1 LPASEPKIRSNMLA
15 GLEPLLAS
23 RYGLSLPQLLSD
35 CGLATDLQPDPAVT
49 LPLNSY
55 SRLLELAAMRSGDA
69 CMGLRFARAFPRG
82 GMHALGFLILNAPD
96 LRTCLECLAR
106 YVRLQCD
113 AVDFHLTDE
122 NGVAS
127 FTVEC
132 GPAFVAPRKQF
143 LEFVMSLTVVRF
155 GNEFGAGWVPLRA
168 DFEYREPG
176 CGGDYETLF
185 GRNLHFDARQ
195 TALWL
200 RSDVLKSRSEAAD
213 ETLFALLKGVVER
226 EIASLDQKQG
236 IIWEVDE
243 HIVTSLAMRAVSLE
257 SAAKKLDRT
266 PRQLQLELKKHNT
279 TFEDEI
285 GRVRRSLAERY
296 MRDSNMPLTE
306 IALLLGFSEL
316 SAFTR
321 AARGWFGMPPSQWR
335 QQQRA
340 NQAAP
345 TDDPPIT

>member
-1 LPASEPKIRSNMLA
+1 MPASEPTIRSNMLA
-15 GLEPLLAS
+15 GLEQLLAS
-23 RYGLSLPQLLSD
+23 QYKVRLPDLLPE
-35 CGLATDLQPDPAVT
+35 CGIAADLRADPAT
-49 LPLNSY
+49 AIPLNSFA
-55 SRLLELAAMRSGDA
+55 RLLDLAAIRTGDE
-69 CMGLRFARAFPRG
+69 CLGLRFARAFPRG

-122 NGVAS
+122 NGVAR
-127 FTVEC
+127 FAVEC

-143 LEFVMSLTVVRF
+143 LEFVMSLTVVRL

-168 DFEYREPG
+168 EFSYREPG

-185 GRNLHFDARQ
+185 GRHLHFDTRE
-195 TALWL
+195 TPLWL

-213 ETLFALLKGVVER
+213 VTLFAVLKGIVER
-226 EIASLDQKQG
+226 ELASIEKKQG
-236 IIWEVDE
+236 IIWEIDE
-243 HIVTSLAMRAVSLE
+243 YLVSSLALRAVSLE
-257 SAAKKLDRT
+257 STATKLRRS

-279 TFEDEI
+279 TFEDEV

-296 MRDSNMPLTE
+296 LRDSNMPLTE

-321 AARGWFGMPPSQWR
+321 AARGWFGVPPSQWR
-335 QQQRA
+335 QQQRGDRPSA
-340 NQAAP
+340 
-345 TDDPPIT
+345 